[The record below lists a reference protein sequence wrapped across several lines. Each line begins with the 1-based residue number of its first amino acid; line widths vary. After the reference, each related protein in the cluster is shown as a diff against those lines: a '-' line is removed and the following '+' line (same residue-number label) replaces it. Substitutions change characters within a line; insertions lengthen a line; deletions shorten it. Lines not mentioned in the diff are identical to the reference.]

1 MHVLM
6 VYDIEDDRLRSRLHR
21 ELKTYGVN
29 SQKSVFEC
37 DIGKTQLDAL
47 VNFARGLIEDRDSFR
62 VYQLCRKCSGKVQV
76 SGVGERL
83 FVEEFMVL

>member
-1 MHVLM
+1 MHALI

-37 DIGKTQLDAL
+37 YISKAQLDAL
-47 VNFARGLIEDRDSFR
+47 VAFAGELIEDQDSFR
-62 VYQLCRKCSGKVQV
+62 VYLLCRRCSGKVQV
-76 SGVGERL
+76 SGVGEKL